1 MGDLGAEIIST
12 QIWNNI
18 TSLSLSYT
26 VNYNLASFTIPIFD
40 KSIGYAQRGNICSA
54 SLGSNLYVLQK
65 DVGNYKIY
73 VANLTVSIY
82 NFESS
87 DLNVSSTINFIDYKF
102 HTDSS
107 VNYLIFLTYRVDGED
122 SNKIIILS
130 IDTSFN
136 TATKLTFSETASF
149 DLINIS
155 ASELKCIK
163 YNSNTITITLFTLTS
178 TNATKSSTTYTY
190 DLTATSPNPLP
201 VTLNTLYTDSVNVDS
216 NRFFFHG
223 ISAVSSNK
231 YKYSLFLYDS
241 IRDRSLDFSEFGQT
255 ENKENYI
262 EDVLEN
268 EELKLN
274 DDIIKFNKPLV
285 FRKDKMIIAENS
297 YNVYLY
303 QHNDNLILK
312 FLIII

>member
-1 MGDLGAEIIST
+1 TVVIWGDLSAEIDSTPTPT

-40 KSIGYAQRGNICSA
+40 KAIGYAKRGNICSA

-73 VANLTVSIY
+73 VANLTVSLY
-82 NFESS
+82 TFESS
-87 DLNVSSTINFIDYKF
+87 DLNVGSTINFIDYKF

-107 VNYLIFLTYRVDGED
+107 VNYLILTYRIDGED

-136 TATKLTFSETASF
+136 TATKLTFSDTASF
-149 DLINIS
+149 DLINVS

-190 DLTATSPNPLP
+190 DLTATTPNPLP
-201 VTLNTLYTDSVNVDS
+201 VTLNTLYTDSV
-216 NRFFFHG
+216 
-223 ISAVSSNK
+223 
-231 YKYSLFLYDS
+231 
-241 IRDRSLDFSEFGQT
+241 
-255 ENKENYI
+255 
-262 EDVLEN
+262 
-268 EELKLN
+268 
-274 DDIIKFNKPLV
+274 
-285 FRKDKMIIAENS
+285 
-297 YNVYLY
+297 
-303 QHNDNLILK
+303 
-312 FLIII
+312 